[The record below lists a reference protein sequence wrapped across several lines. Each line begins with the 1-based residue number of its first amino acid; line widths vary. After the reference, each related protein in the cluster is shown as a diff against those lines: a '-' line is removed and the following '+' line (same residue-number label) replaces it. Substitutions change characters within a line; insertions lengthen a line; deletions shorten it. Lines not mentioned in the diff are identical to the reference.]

1 MKFRGRFRPVSVATI
16 TVVATVLASCSSG
29 DSANDRAESTTSQV
43 AAMSATTTETTTP
56 PESTT
61 SVVEPAFPMVR
72 GSRYCELLFLRATES
87 GLRAT
92 VYGTQG
98 LGYCPQAEWEAI
110 DTTPL
115 ASEMN
120 ALIVVR
126 NGPRVWLVDSVT
138 KNDIDAGERRTF
150 GTLEMN
156 RLAVVDIA
164 DPSTIGRPYTW
175 QEVDRRS
182 VFTFA
187 AGSTEY
193 FLTDPDGN
201 RYVMQAYS
209 QQIDPTVDEE
219 SLSTLGDRLALPE
232 GWTYSVEVID
242 ENLVVDTMSTK
253 ARVLQD
259 ELQNSYS
266 LVELRRR

>member
-1 MKFRGRFRPVSVATI
+1 MYLRGRFRPVSVATI

-29 DSANDRAESTTSQV
+29 DSANEQAGSTTSPV
-43 AAMSATTTETTTP
+43 ADTLATTTEPTIP
-56 PESTT
+56 SESTT
-61 SVVEPAFPMVR
+61 TVAPPAFPMVR

-87 GLRAT
+87 GLQAT

-98 LGYCPQAEWEAI
+98 LSYCPQADWDAL
-110 DTTPL
+110 DTAPL
-115 ASEMN
+115 AAEMN
-120 ALIVVR
+120 ALLVLR
-126 NGPRVWLVDSVT
+126 NGPRVWLVDSVVKT
-138 KNDIDAGERRTF
+138 DIDESERITF
-150 GTLEMN
+150 GNLEMN

-164 DPSTIGRPYTW
+164 DPGTVGRPYTW

-182 VFTFA
+182 VFSFA

-209 QQIDPTVDEE
+209 QQIDPTTDEQ

-242 ENLVVDTMSTK
+242 EDLVVDTMTTK

-266 LVELRRR
+266 LVELVA